1 MRLRSERMTGHIGTE
16 TRSKLLREAAVRSF
30 RQWGKPW
37 PSNAAWAMKVLW
49 IVKLCCKPW
58 MIALGNE
65 SYLTTA
71 YQKATAN
78 YVPAAAV
85 IRRWQ
90 ALSGIIGRKEWA
102 GGSLSLRLKRGAQP
116 HKALETDRLE
126 YGRSEGNSM
135 CSGEM
140 RRYMEEH
147 QWRRRF
153 TSPKLTLS
161 HESVGS
167 K

>member
-1 MRLRSERMTGHIGTE
+1 MRSRTERLIGHIGTE
-16 TRSKLLREAAVRSF
+16 TRSRLLREAAVRSF

-37 PSNAAWAMKVLW
+37 PSNAAWVMTALW
-49 IVKLCCKPW
+49 VVKLCYRGR
-58 MIALGNE
+58 MRIIGNDGP
-65 SYLTTA
+65 LTVL

-116 HKALETDRLE
+116 HKALETEQLE
-126 YGRSEGNSM
+126 YGRGKWNSM

-153 TSPKLTLS
+153 TSPILTLS